1 MENHMQEAR
10 TSTGTNLVLPVV
22 GIIIGVALV
31 LIAQYALDHLADT
44 SDTWH
49 NLQHGTFF
57 VGGLVVG
64 VGGTLLW
71 ASGRRA

>member
-1 MENHMQEAR
+1 MSTQATT
-10 TSTGTNLVLPVV
+10 TSRGNLVVPIVAVV
-22 GIIIGVALV
+22 IGIALV
-31 LIAQYALDHLADT
+31 ILAQYVLDSLADT

-49 NLQHGTFF
+49 NIQHGTFF

-64 VGGTLLW
+64 IGGTLLW